1 MKKGLP
7 EQGQHISV
15 QCENLVVTCCH
26 SMARH
31 QATFCS
37 FTNTQPN
44 KTVPVTKKKKDGT
57 QISLIC
63 LQSVVLYNKHVSGV
77 NRNDQLRLY
86 YHVKLKCRKYYKYII
101 VMPF

>member
-1 MKKGLP
+1 MKKSLP

-26 SMARH
+26 SMPRH
-31 QATFCS
+31 QTTFCS

-44 KTVPVTKKKKDGT
+44 KTACHEEKKGWHTD
-57 QISLIC
+57 SLIC
-63 LQSVVLYNKHVSGV
+63 LKSVVLYNKHVSGI
-77 NRNDQLRLY
+77 NCNDQLRLY
-86 YHVKLKCRKYYKYII
+86 YHVRLKCRKYYKYII